1 MLYWPWLFEM
11 PTMGNAMDAT
21 TLLPA
26 LKLHARIAHDDE
38 DAGLALML
46 DTAAKDVAHAA
57 AYTLPEDTTD
67 LPADIRFAIIDQAA
81 RTYDARAADDIR
93 PGLSLAASRIVHRY
107 RGVRI
112 DTAEAEAEA

>member
-1 MLYWPWLFEM
+1 
-11 PTMGNAMDAT
+11 MDASA
-21 TLLPA
+21 LIPA
-26 LKLHARIAHDDE
+26 LKLHARIDTDTE
-38 DAGLALML
+38 DTGLALML
-46 DTAAKDVAHAA
+46 ATAAKDVAFAA

-81 RTYDARAADDIR
+81 KAYDQRAADEGKA
-93 PGLSLAASRIVHRY
+93 GLSLAASRIVHRY

>member
-1 MLYWPWLFEM
+1 
-11 PTMGNAMDAT
+11 MDASA
-21 TLLPA
+21 LIPA
-26 LKLHARIAHDDE
+26 LKLHARIDTDTE
-38 DAGLALML
+38 NAGLALML

-81 RTYDARAADDIR
+81 KAYDQRAADEGK

-112 DTAEAEAEA
+112 DTAEAEA

>member
-1 MLYWPWLFEM
+1 
-11 PTMGNAMDAT
+11 MDASA
-21 TLLPA
+21 LIPA
-26 LKLHARIAHDDE
+26 LKLHARIDTDTE

-57 AYTLPEDTTD
+57 AYTLPEDEND
-67 LPADIRFAIIDQAA
+67 LPADIRFAIIDHAA
-81 RTYDARAADDIR
+81 RLYDARGADDAK